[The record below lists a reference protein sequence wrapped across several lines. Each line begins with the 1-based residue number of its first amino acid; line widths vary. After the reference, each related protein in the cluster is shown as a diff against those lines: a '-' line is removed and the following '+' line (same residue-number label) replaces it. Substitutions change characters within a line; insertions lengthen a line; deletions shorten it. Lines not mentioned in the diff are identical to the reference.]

1 MSFHEKKYHFNRKG
15 IYLLLLI
22 VITLSG
28 FVLKN
33 TYAKFASENETANDI
48 VSLNL
53 SFDVKLSKLEEYE
66 EVSVAANSYEVFNVN
81 INNQSTAIA
90 YYGIWY
96 QMVSPDTIS
105 SNITIAKSS
114 DSAVSTSGSISAS
127 SNKTAVIMVKNAT
140 SSPITI
146 NIGVA
151 TSSSSTSA
159 IEYLDGKKLISG
171 TLYEANYYYDD
182 TNSKYVYSSNTSI
195 TFTTA
200 AKTFSYTG
208 SYQTF
213 TPDHAGAYQLEA
225 WGAQGGS
232 TNGGVGG
239 KGAYTSGIIDL
250 SRSTSLY
257 VYVGEYYNG
266 YKAANCFNGG
276 GHGGYSTSEKGNY
289 NANGG
294 GATDFRLTSG
304 TWNTTSSLASR
315 IMVAAGGGGGSTYLS
330 KTMTGG
336 VGGALTGG
344 VGTYQRANSSN
355 TNTYTPA
362 SGATQTAGGQIP
374 TSSGAT
380 GTNGSFG
387 YGGYYG
393 SASSAS
399 YFYYA
404 GGGGG
409 YYGGASGGVLASAVV
424 GGASG
429 GSSYISGYTGCVAIT
444 SASSTTP
451 KSGCSN
457 GTSTTSCSYHYSGRK
472 FINATMKAGNQS
484 MPTQS
489 GSSTMTGNS
498 GNGFAKATPVVP
510 TVTVPSSITKGTQ
523 LASSQITCS
532 GQAGCSVVKIYDTTK
547 FETGTQSV
555 TIVVKDNFGY
565 TYKYKKSI
573 RIK

>member
-81 INNQSTAIA
+81 INNRSTATA

-140 SSPITI
+140 SSPIKI

-182 TNSKYVYSSNTSI
+182 TNSKYVYSSNTGI

-213 TPDHAGAYQLEA
+213 TTDHAGAYKLEA

-266 YKAANCFNGG
+266 YKAADCFNGG
-276 GHGGYSTSEKGNY
+276 GHGGYATSETGNY

-315 IMVAAGGGGGSTYLS
+315 IMVAAGGGGGSTYVS
-330 KTMTGG
+330 KTINGG
-336 VGGALTGG
+336 AGGALTG
-344 VGTYQRANSSN
+344 VSGTYQRGISSD

-362 SGATQTAGGQIP
+362 PGATQTAGGEIVVGNGV
-374 TSSGAT
+374 SGAS
-380 GTNGSFG
+380 GSFG
-387 YGGYYG
+387 CGGHAT
-393 SASSAS
+393 SFTSSWF
-399 YFYYA
+399 YFS

-409 YYGGASGGVLASAVV
+409 YYGGATGGSIASAVV

-444 SASSTTP
+444 SASSITP

-457 GTSTTSCSYHYSGRK
+457 GTSAISCSYHYSGSK

-498 GNGFAKATPVVP
+498 GNGYAKATPVVP

-573 RIK
+573 QIK